1 MRGDLHCH
9 TKLSDG
15 SLGIEDLITLAK
27 KRGIEAIAITDHD
40 CLAGTVRGKI
50 IGDRFGVQV
59 IPGVELSAT
68 DTKTGKKVHLL
79 CYLSD
84 APDRLEGLCHRNS
97 LARKKAA
104 HYMMLQ
110 VAKRYPVAAELIVKC
125 ATGSTN
131 IYKQHIMQAL
141 MECGFSRDIYGEM
154 YHKLFDKD
162 SPESV
167 LITPK
172 YPDIEEVLTA
182 IHDAGGI
189 AVLAHPYFFDNLD
202 SLPRLIENGLDGIEV
217 WHPCATEEQQ
227 AELKKI
233 ATKNK
238 LLMTGGTD
246 FHGLYNLDPV
256 SIGDVL
262 TPDDAM
268 AKLLGYKAKQKRL
281 ARKAAKAAAAAQL
294 QNDAG

>member
-1 MRGDLHCH
+1 MNGDLHCH

-15 SLGIEDLITLAK
+15 SLGIEDLIMLAK
-27 KRGIEAIAITDHD
+27 KRGLSTIAITDHD

-50 IGDRFGVQV
+50 IGDRYGVQV

-68 DTKTGKKVHLL
+68 DEKTGKKVHLL

-84 APDRLEGLCHRNS
+84 MPDRLEGLCHRNS
-97 LARKKAA
+97 LIRKKAA
-104 HYMMLQ
+104 HIMMLQ
-110 VAKRYPVAAELIVKC
+110 TAKRYPVSAEFIVKC

-141 MECGFSRDIYGEM
+141 MECGFTTSIYGTLWTE
-154 YHKLFDKD
+154 LFDKD
-162 SPESV
+162 TPGNILVS
-167 LITPK
+167 PK
-172 YPDIEEVLTA
+172 YPDIEDVLTA

-189 AVLAHPYFFDNLD
+189 AVLAHPILFDNLD
-202 SLPRLIENGLDGIEV
+202 SLQRLIENGLDGIEV
-217 WHPCATEEQQ
+217 WHPSATESQQ

-246 FHGLYNLDPV
+246 FHGLYNIDCLSLGDYGAPEDAV
-256 SIGDVL
+256 S
-262 TPDDAM
+262 
-268 AKLLGYKAKQKRL
+268 KLLGYKSKQKRL
-281 ARKAAKAAAAAQL
+281 LKKAQKAAAEAENAV
-294 QNDAG
+294 

>member
-167 LITPK
+167 LVTPK

-217 WHPCATEEQQ
+217 WHPCATEEHQ

>member
-1 MRGDLHCH
+1 MSADLHCH

-15 SLGIEDLITLAK
+15 SLGIEDLVILAK
-27 KRGIEAIAITDHD
+27 KRGVETIAIADHD

-50 IGDRFGVQV
+50 IGDRYGVNV
-59 IPGVELSAT
+59 IPAVELSAC
-68 DTKTGKKVHLL
+68 DTATGKKVHLL

-110 VAKRYPVAAELIVKC
+110 VTKRYPVTTEFIIKC

-141 MECGFSRDIYGEM
+141 MEVGLTTSIYGDL
-154 YHKLFDKD
+154 YTQLFDQNTEGNILV
-162 SPESV
+162 S
-167 LITPK
+167 PK
-172 YPDIEEVLTA
+172 YPDVDEVISA

-189 AVLAHPYFFDNLD
+189 SVLAHPCLFDNLD
-202 SLPRLIENGLDGIEV
+202 ALPRLLECGLDGIEV
-217 WHPCATEEQQ
+217 WHPSADADRQ
-227 AELKKI
+227 AELKKL
-233 ATKNK
+233 AVKHK

-246 FHGLYNLDPV
+246 FHGLYNAYPISVGSIEVPDEAV
-256 SIGDVL
+256 S
-262 TPDDAM
+262 
-268 AKLLGYKAKQKRL
+268 KLLGYKSKLKRMQKR
-281 ARKAAKAAAAAQL
+281 AQKS
-294 QNDAG
+294 AEEAEEKEA

>member
-167 LITPK
+167 LVTPK

-202 SLPRLIENGLDGIEV
+202 SLPRLMENGLDGIEV

>member
-1 MRGDLHCH
+1 MNGDLHCH

-27 KRGIEAIAITDHD
+27 KRGLETIAITDHD

-50 IGDRFGVQV
+50 IGERYGVNV

-68 DTKTGKKVHLL
+68 DTQTGKKVHLL

-84 APDRLEGLCHRNS
+84 MPDRLEGLCHRNS

-104 HYMMLQ
+104 HIMMLQ
-110 VAKRYPVAAELIVKC
+110 AAKRFNITTEFIIKC

-131 IYKQHIMQAL
+131 IYKHHIMQAL
-141 MECGFSRDIYGEM
+141 MECGYTTSIYGEL
-154 YHKLFDKD
+154 YDELFSEA
-162 SPESV
+162 SPDNILV
-167 LITPK
+167 TPK
-172 YPDIEEVLTA
+172 YPDIQEVLGA

-189 AVLAHPYFFDNLD
+189 AVLAHPYAFDNLD

-217 WHPCATEEQQ
+217 WHPSANEEQQ
-227 AELKKI
+227 AQLKKL

-238 LLMTGGTD
+238 LIMTGGTD
-246 FHGLYNLDPV
+246 FHGLYNKN
-256 SIGDVL
+256 SISLGDVGA
-262 TPDDAM
+262 PEEAV
-268 AKLLGYKAKQKRL
+268 AKLLSYKARQKRL
-281 ARKAAKAAAAAQL
+281 LKKAQKAAEAEAEA
-294 QNDAG
+294 NSVG

>member
-1 MRGDLHCH
+1 MSGDLHCH

-15 SLGIEDLITLAK
+15 SLGIEDLVLLAK
-27 KRGIEAIAITDHD
+27 KKGVATIAITDHD

-50 IGDRFGVQV
+50 IGDRYGVNV
-59 IPGVELSAT
+59 IPGVELSSR
-68 DTKTGKKVHLL
+68 DEKTGKKVHLL

-97 LARKKAA
+97 LARKKTA

-110 VAKRYPVAAELIVKC
+110 VTKRYPVSTEFIIKC

-131 IYKQHIMQAL
+131 IYKQHIMHAL
-141 MECGFSRDIYGEM
+141 VECGFSASIYGDV
-154 YHKLFDKD
+154 YNSLFNKD
-162 SPESV
+162 TEGNILVS
-167 LITPK
+167 PK
-172 YPDIEEVLTA
+172 YPDIEEVIGA

-189 AVLAHPYFFDNLD
+189 AVLAHPYFSDNLD
-202 SLPRLIENGLDGIEV
+202 SIPRLVELGLDGIEV
-217 WHPCATEEQQ
+217 WHPSANETQQ

-246 FHGLYNLDPV
+246 FHGLYNEFPI
-256 SIGDVL
+256 SIGDIEI
-262 TPDDAM
+262 PDDAIT
-268 AKLLGYKAKQKRL
+268 KLLGYKSKIKRMQK
-281 ARKAAKAAAAAQL
+281 KAQKTAEAEKI
-294 QNDAG
+294 G